1 MKCGKLTAKLRDAVP
16 VCFYEEGKEIKRYK
30 NIEIPDAIKELE
42 FQDFK
47 FDVPLSGAITFKI
60 FFAPG
65 ILPEV
70 WPEPRQRRTRAQMAA
85 EKAQEAATGSFDHM
99 KVTVQSTEEPA
110 QDALRAPQEAA
121 IPQDEKF
128 QLEPVEAV
136 QDAIIEAESVPEAT
150 PLPEQMEV
158 HFDVEGSA
166 RKALA
171 HAIGEGIGA
180 YPSYKAAPSFTYTI
194 GDYTL
199 DRHGVLTGPQN
210 QQLLATLDQDGY
222 RTK

>member
-16 VCFYEEGKEIKRYK
+16 VRFYEEGKEIKRYK

-70 WPEPRQRRTRAQMAA
+70 WPEPRQRRTRAQIAA
-85 EKAQEAATGSFDHM
+85 EKAQEAATDDLEQM
-99 KVTVQSTEEPA
+99 EATVQSMEEPV
-110 QDALRAPQEAA
+110 QDTLEAPQEAA
-121 IPQDEKF
+121 DQQSEEL
-128 QLEPVEAV
+128 QQEPVQAV
-136 QDAIIEAESVPEAT
+136 QDAIIDTEPDPEAT
-150 PLPEQMEV
+150 LLPEQMEV
-158 HFDVEGSA
+158 HFDVDGSA

-171 HAIGEGIGA
+171 HAIGESIGA
-180 YPSYKAAPSFTYTI
+180 NPSYKAAPSFVYTI
-194 GDYTL
+194 GEYSL
-199 DRHGVLTGPQN
+199 DRYGVLTGPHN
-210 QQLLATLDQDGY
+210 DCLLSYLAQDGY
-222 RTK
+222 QIK

>member
-16 VCFYEEGKEIKRYK
+16 VRFYEEGKEIKRYK

-70 WPEPRQRRTRAQMAA
+70 WPEPRQRRTRAQIAA
-85 EKAQEAATGSFDHM
+85 EKAQEAAEP
-99 KVTVQSTEEPA
+99 QYEE
-110 QDALRAPQEAA
+110 
-121 IPQDEKF
+121 F
-128 QLEPVEAV
+128 QLEPVETV
-136 QDAIIEAESVPEAT
+136 QEVIIDAEPDPEAT
-150 PLPEQMEV
+150 ALPEQMEV

-166 RKALA
+166 CKALA
-171 HAIGEGIGA
+171 HAIGDSIGTF
-180 YPSYKAAPSFTYTI
+180 PSYKAAPSFAYII
-194 GDYTL
+194 GEYTL
-199 DRHGVLTGPQN
+199 DRHGVLAGPQN
-210 QQLLATLDQDGY
+210 QQLLATLEQDGY

>member
-16 VCFYEEGKEIKRYK
+16 VRFYEEGKEIKRYK

-70 WPEPRQRRTRAQMAA
+70 WPEPRQRRTRAQIAA
-85 EKAQEAATGSFDHM
+85 EKAQDAATGSLDQM
-99 KVTVQSTEEPA
+99 EATAQSTEESA
-110 QDALRAPQEAA
+110 QDASRAPQEAA
-121 IPQDEKF
+121 YQRGEEF

-136 QDAIIEAESVPEAT
+136 QNAIIDAEPDPEAT
-150 PLPEQMEV
+150 PLMQMEV

-171 HAIGEGIGA
+171 YAIGESIGA
-180 YPSYKAAPSFTYTI
+180 YPSYKAAPSFVYTI
-194 GDYTL
+194 GEYSL
-199 DRHGVLTGPQN
+199 DRHGVLTDPQN
-210 QQLLATLDQDGY
+210 QQLLATLEQDGY
-222 RTK
+222 RIK